1 MTDEQHD
8 VVVVGGGPAGVS
20 CALECFDI
28 KLDVLLLEGG
38 DALGGQL
45 PEIPHAVR
53 NVAVGR
59 FASGPAVQGAMED
72 AATILGDRAR
82 LGHAV
87 SAVDVTAPAVEAA
100 GTRFPARALVIATG
114 AARRELPAA
123 PDGAFGGDVSY
134 LIESRPGWFAG
145 RDVVVVGG
153 GDSATLDALEL
164 AEAGSSV
171 FLVHRSDRLT
181 ARADVVDRLRREP
194 RITELPGW
202 EVEEVHGG
210 ERVDGVTVV
219 RPSTGERRQLAVG
232 GVVVKVGRAPRTG
245 IVRGHLDLDGNG
257 AVVVD
262 AELRTSRRGVFAAGD
277 VVAGS
282 YWRVATA
289 LGHGSL
295 AARSVL
301 RHLRER
307 P

>member
-1 MTDEQHD
+1 MGKVGGAAVDRGRRRIAALDQGRGRTPCSGRSAVTDEQHD

-153 GDSATLDALEL
+153 
-164 AEAGSSV
+164 
-171 FLVHRSDRLT
+171 
-181 ARADVVDRLRREP
+181 
-194 RITELPGW
+194 
-202 EVEEVHGG
+202 
-210 ERVDGVTVV
+210 
-219 RPSTGERRQLAVG
+219 
-232 GVVVKVGRAPRTG
+232 
-245 IVRGHLDLDGNG
+245 
-257 AVVVD
+257 
-262 AELRTSRRGVFAAGD
+262 
-277 VVAGS
+277 
-282 YWRVATA
+282 
-289 LGHGSL
+289 
-295 AARSVL
+295 
-301 RHLRER
+301 
-307 P
+307 